1 MVVMVAQETCKHP
14 TLKIG
19 ESVNFVMYVYHN
31 LKIKGGGTSLVVQW
45 LRPCIPNTGGPG
57 SITGWGTRPH
67 MSQLTVC
74 MPHLKSLPAAKEI
87 QHS

>member
-31 LKIKGGGTSLVVQW
+31 LKIKGGGYF
-45 LRPCIPNTGGPG
+45 PGGP
-57 SITGWGTRPH
+57 
-67 MSQLTVC
+67 V
-74 MPHLKSLPAAKEI
+74 AKAL
-87 QHS
+87 HS